1 MRIRTHGD
9 WHGWL
14 HYFLAGVEWSARR
27 ARRQAQQLL
36 ALRESMRN
44 ALTNTPRAASLVDAL
59 FENPFIDTKAA
70 AERLGVSVPTA
81 RKTLTELETAG
92 FLRAL
97 APRGRGRL
105 YLADTVLA
113 AIDDPGEERDIV

>member
-1 MRIRTHGD
+1 
-9 WHGWL
+9 
-14 HYFLAGVEWSARR
+14 
-27 ARRQAQQLL
+27 
-36 ALRESMRN
+36 MRN
-44 ALTNTPRAASLVDAL
+44 ALTDTPRTASLVDAL
-59 FENPFIDTKAA
+59 FENPFIDAKAA
-70 AERLGVSVPTA
+70 AQRLGVSVPIA

-105 YLADTVLA
+105 YLADAVLA